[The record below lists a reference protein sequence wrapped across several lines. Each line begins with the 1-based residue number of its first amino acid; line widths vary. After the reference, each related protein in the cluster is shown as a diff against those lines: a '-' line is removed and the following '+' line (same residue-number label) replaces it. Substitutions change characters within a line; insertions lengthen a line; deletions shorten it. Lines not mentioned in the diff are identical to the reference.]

1 MPVAGNTTYQ
11 LQKALAALGFPPG
24 PLDGIPG
31 TKTTQAVRNYQM
43 ARRLVPDGIVG
54 AKTLSA
60 LQRDGYRIVSE
71 VGAQK
76 GWGVFEANAGTP
88 LTPWLEYA
96 RSNLGVAEIVGPKH
110 SPTIMDWIR
119 ELGARRLGLEV
130 KDDETAWCGTF
141 VGICI
146 LRSLPNEP
154 LPAILVRASAWEG
167 FGVALKRR
175 AQGAIM
181 VFIRDGGG
189 HVGFYEG
196 EDDTHFHIVGGN
208 QGNRV
213 SRMRIE
219 RSRLTAT
226 RWPSTVPLPTAGPV
240 IMNKAGEISRNES

>member
-11 LQKALAALGFPPG
+11 IQKALAALGFPPG

-31 TKTTQAVRNYQM
+31 TKTTSAVRTYQ
-43 ARRLVPDGIVG
+43 ASRRLAPDGIVG

-60 LQRDGYRIVSE
+60 LQRDGFRIASE
-71 VGAQK
+71 IGNQNGFMVLK
-76 GWGVFEANAGTP
+76 VNAGSP
-88 LTPWLEYA
+88 VTPWLDYA
-96 RSNLGVAEIVGPKH
+96 RANIGVAEIVGPKH
-110 SPTIMDWIR
+110 SPVIMGWIR
-119 ELGARRLGLEV
+119 DLGAKALGIDV

-141 VGICI
+141 AGICI

-154 LPAILVRASAWEG
+154 LPPILVRAKAWEG

-181 VFIRDGGG
+181 VFQREGGG